1 MLRLMKLEMK
11 KFKLGW
17 YVRRAIIANIAILA
31 LMIFTSIVAQVEGDP
46 EIRDPQMMLLTASTL
61 VRATFIIFGSVLIAR
76 LIISEYKNKTILLM
90 FSYPINRKKMMIS
103 KLVITATLT
112 CITVI
117 VSNIL
122 IVGIFFG
129 IDSYFSILP
138 NPFTVEQLTQ
148 EGIKLVPLAIAT
160 AGISL
165 IPIYFGMRKRSVP
178 ATIVSSLIVVSIA
191 MNTNPAFSTATFLPL
206 QLALAAIGVVIAYYG
221 IKNIEKED
229 ITVYVRFVTTL

>member
-17 YVRRAIIANIAILA
+17 YVKGAVIANIAILA

-90 FSYPINRKKMMIS
+90 FSYPINRRKMMSS
-103 KLVITATLT
+103 KLAITATLT
-112 CITVI
+112 FLTVI

-122 IVGIFFG
+122 VVGVFFG

-138 NPFTVEQLTQ
+138 NPFTVDQLTQ

-160 AGISL
+160 AGMSL
-165 IPIYFGMRKRSVP
+165 IPLYFGMRKRSVP
-178 ATIVSSLIVVSIA
+178 TTIVSSLIVVSIA

-221 IKNIEKED
+221 IKNIERED
-229 ITVYVRFVTTL
+229 ITV

>member
-122 IVGIFFG
+122 VVGIFFG

-138 NPFTVEQLTQ
+138 NSFTVDQLMQ

-160 AGISL
+160 AGMSL
-165 IPIYFGMRKRSVP
+165 IPLYFGMRKRSVP
-178 ATIVSSLIVVSIA
+178 TTIVSSLIVVSIA
-191 MNTNPAFSTATFLPL
+191 MNNNPSFSTATFLPL

-221 IKNIEKED
+221 IKNIERED
-229 ITVYVRFVTTL
+229 AL

>member
-1 MLRLMKLEMK
+1 MLRLMQLELK

-17 YVRRAIIANIAILA
+17 YVRGAIIANIAILA
-31 LMIFTSIVAQVEGDP
+31 LMISTSVVAQVEGDP
-46 EIRDPQMMLLTASTL
+46 EIRDPQMILLMASTL

-90 FSYPINRKKMMIS
+90 FSYPINRREMMSS
-103 KLVITATLT
+103 KLAITAIVTF
-112 CITVI
+112 ITVI
-117 VSNIL
+117 LSNIL
-122 IVGIFFG
+122 VVGVFFG

-138 NPFTVEQLTQ
+138 NSFTVDQLKQ
-148 EGIKLVPLAIAT
+148 EGINLVPLAIAT

-165 IPIYFGMRKRSVP
+165 IPLYFGMRKRSVP

-191 MNTNPAFSTATFLPL
+191 MNGNPVFSTATFLPL

-229 ITVYVRFVTTL
+229 VTV

>member
-17 YVRRAIIANIAILA
+17 YVRGVIIANIAILA
-31 LMIFTSIVAQVEGDP
+31 LLTSMSIVSQIEGDP
-46 EIRDPQMMLLTASTL
+46 EIRDPQMILLAVSTL

-90 FSYPINRKKMMIS
+90 FSYPINRKKMMVS
-103 KLVITATLT
+103 KLAITATLT
-112 CITVI
+112 FITVI
-117 VSNIL
+117 LSNIL
-122 IVGIFFG
+122 VVGIFFG

-138 NPFTVEQLTQ
+138 NPFTVDQLMQ

-160 AGISL
+160 AGMSL
-165 IPIYFGMRKRSVP
+165 IPLYFGMRKRSVP
-178 ATIVSSLIVVSIA
+178 NTIVSSLIVVSIA
-191 MNTNPAFSTATFLPL
+191 MNSNPTFPTATFLPL
-206 QLALAAIGVVIAYYG
+206 QLALAAIGFAIAYYG

-229 ITVYVRFVTTL
+229 VTV

>member
-1 MLRLMKLEMK
+1 MLHLMKLELK

-17 YVRRAIIANIAILA
+17 YVKRAIIANIVILA
-31 LMIFTSIVAQVEGDP
+31 VMIFVSIIAQVEGDA
-46 EIRDPQMMLLTASTL
+46 EIRNPETILLMASTI

-76 LIISEYKNKTILLM
+76 LIIGEYKNKTILLM
-90 FSYPINRKKMMIS
+90 FSYPINRKKMMAS
-103 KLVITATLT
+103 KLAITAIVTF
-112 CITVI
+112 ITVI

-122 IVGIFFG
+122 VVGIFFG

-138 NPFTVEQLTQ
+138 NSFTVDQLVQ

-160 AGISL
+160 AGMSL
-165 IPIYFGMRKRSVP
+165 IPLYFGMRKHSVP
-178 ATIVSSLIVVSIA
+178 TTIVSSLIVVSIA
-191 MNTNPAFSTATFLPL
+191 MNSNPEFSTATFLPL

-229 ITVYVRFVTTL
+229 ITV

>member
-1 MLRLMKLEMK
+1 MLHLMKLELK

-17 YVRRAIIANIAILA
+17 YVRGAIIANIAILA

-61 VRATFIIFGSVLIAR
+61 VRATFGSVLIAR
-76 LIISEYKNKTILLM
+76 LIIGEYKNKTILLM

-112 CITVI
+112 FITVI
-117 VSNIL
+117 LSNIL
-122 IVGIFFG
+122 VVGVFFG

-138 NPFTVEQLTQ
+138 NSFTIDQLKQ
-148 EGIKLVPLAIAT
+148 EGINLVPLAIAT

-165 IPIYFGMRKRSVP
+165 IPLYFGMRKRSVP
-178 ATIVSSLIVVSIA
+178 TTIVSSLIVVSIA
-191 MNTNPAFSTATFLPL
+191 INNTPMFSTATFLPL
-206 QLALAAIGVVIAYYG
+206 QLVLAAIGVAIAYYG

-229 ITVYVRFVTTL
+229 ITV

>member
-1 MLRLMKLEMK
+1 MLHLMKLELK

-17 YVRRAIIANIAILA
+17 YVKRAIIANIVILA
-31 LMIFTSIVAQVEGDP
+31 LMIFVSIIAQVEGDA
-46 EIRDPQMMLLTASTL
+46 EIRNPETILLMASAI

-76 LIISEYKNKTILLM
+76 LIIGEYKNKTILLM
-90 FSYPINRKKMMIS
+90 FSYPINRKKMMAS
-103 KLVITATLT
+103 KLAITAIVTF
-112 CITVI
+112 ITVI

-122 IVGIFFG
+122 VVGIFFG

-138 NPFTVEQLTQ
+138 NSFTVDQLVQ

-160 AGISL
+160 AGMSL
-165 IPIYFGMRKRSVP
+165 IPLYFGMRKRSVP
-178 ATIVSSLIVVSIA
+178 TTIVSSLIVVSIA
-191 MNTNPAFSTATFLPL
+191 MNTNPEFPTATLLPL

-229 ITVYVRFVTTL
+229 ITV